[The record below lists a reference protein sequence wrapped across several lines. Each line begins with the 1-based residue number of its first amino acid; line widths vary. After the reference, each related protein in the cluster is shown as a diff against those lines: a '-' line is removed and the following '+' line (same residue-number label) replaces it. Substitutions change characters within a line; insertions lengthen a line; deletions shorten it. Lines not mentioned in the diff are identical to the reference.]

1 METRPQ
7 RLRGQD
13 PGAARSNRVLGFVWI
28 SVAGVGIGSLRE
40 ETLASG
46 LVWLL
51 LVISC
56 GVFVRSPPAFRLAA
70 VAALA
75 LLAGLSS
82 NRAGS
87 GVLEY
92 MASNVPT
99 CSMLGDAREQAG
111 KLGTIV
117 GVRHLACDGH
127 EWIAD
132 AGSVI
137 VDDLEVDTG
146 STVLLEGWLLP
157 FPDDSW
163 GGALARTGADV
174 SFDATRQEVA
184 ARPTGVLALAAA
196 FKSSLRRS
204 TSNSESEK
212 AGLVRGLTIGD
223 TSSIDPATED
233 EFRRTGLA
241 HLVAVSGSNVAIVLG
256 AIVLCVRRLRP
267 LVRTSC
273 CVAALAFYVTVVGPE
288 PSVLRAAAM
297 GAIAV
302 VGLVWGHRADPLNA
316 LGLALLAL
324 IIVRPG
330 LTTSVGLHLSA
341 AATLGL
347 VLWARPLAEWLG
359 KLIPDPLAWGLGAT
373 VAAQMAVAPIMI
385 VVFGEISLVA
395 PVANVLALPAVAPAT
410 VLGLCGAV
418 VGLFFRPFGRGMGA
432 VACEL
437 AGWVVFVADRLARLS
452 WASIECDAGVGW
464 TLAGLTGAA
473 AAVTLG
479 RRGGGSVQGLN

>member
-1 METRPQ
+1 MREE
-7 RLRGQD
+7 
-13 PGAARSNRVLGFVWI
+13 VLGP
-28 SVAGVGIGSLRE
+28 A
-40 ETLASG
+40 

-51 LVISC
+51 LVICC
-56 GVFVRSPPAFRLAA
+56 GVIVRSPPAFRLAG
-70 VAALA
+70 VAALS
-75 LLAGLSS
+75 LLAGMSS
-82 NRAGS
+82 NSAGS

-92 MASNVPT
+92 MASDVPT
-99 CSMLGDAREQAG
+99 CSMLGVAKEQAG

-127 EWIAD
+127 ESVTD
-132 AGSVI
+132 AGGVI

-163 GGALARTGADV
+163 GSVLARTGADV

-184 ARPTGVLALAAA
+184 ERPTGVLAIAAA
-196 FKSSLRRS
+196 FKSSLERS
-204 TSNSESEK
+204 TSHIEAEE

-223 TSSIDPATED
+223 TSGIDPATED

-273 CVAALAFYVTVVGPE
+273 CMAALAFYVSVVGPE

-297 GAIAV
+297 GAIVV

-316 LGLALLAL
+316 LGLALLVL
-324 IIVRPG
+324 MIVRPA

-359 KLIPDPLAWGLGAT
+359 KLIPSPLAWGLGAT
-373 VAAQMAVAPIMI
+373 LAAQLAVAPIMI

-395 PVANVLALPAVAPAT
+395 PLANVLALPAVAPAT

-418 VGLFFRPFGRGMGA
+418 VGLFLYP
-432 VACEL
+432 
-437 AGWVVFVADRLARLS
+437 
-452 WASIECDAGVGW
+452 
-464 TLAGLTGAA
+464 
-473 AAVTLG
+473 LG
-479 RRGGGSVQGLN
+479 RPDLSVARVDENPRPRHDDDPN

>member
-1 METRPQ
+1 
-7 RLRGQD
+7 
-13 PGAARSNRVLGFVWI
+13 
-28 SVAGVGIGSLRE
+28 
-40 ETLASG
+40 
-46 LVWLL
+46 
-51 LVISC
+51 
-56 GVFVRSPPAFRLAA
+56 
-70 VAALA
+70 
-75 LLAGLSS
+75 
-82 NRAGS
+82 
-87 GVLEY
+87 
-92 MASNVPT
+92 
-99 CSMLGDAREQAG
+99 MLGEVREQAG

-127 EWIAD
+127 QSVTD

-163 GGALARTGADV
+163 GSALERTGAEV
-174 SFDATRQEVA
+174 SFDAARQEFA
-184 ARPTGVLALAAA
+184 ARPRGLLALAAA

-204 TSNSESEK
+204 TSDIEAEE
-212 AGLVRGLTIGD
+212 AGLVRGLTVGD
-223 TSSIDPATED
+223 TSGIDPATED

-297 GAIAV
+297 GAIVV

-324 IIVRPG
+324 IVVRPG

-347 VLWARPLAEWLG
+347 VLWARPLAEGLG
-359 KLIPDPLAWGLGAT
+359 KLIPGPLAWGLGAT
-373 VAAQMAVAPIMI
+373 LAAQLAVAPIMI
-385 VVFGEISLVA
+385 IVFGEISLVA

-410 VLGLCGAV
+410 VLGLSGAV
-418 VGLFFRPFGRGMGA
+418 VGLFLRPLGRLVGA
-432 VACEL
+432 VAGEL
-437 AGWVVFVADRLARLS
+437 AGWVVFVADRLARPS
-452 WASIECDAGVGW
+452 WASIECDAWVGW
-464 TLAGLTGAA
+464 ALAGLIGAA
-473 AAVTLG
+473 AAATLG
-479 RRGGGSVQGLN
+479 RRGRGPVQGFN